1 MAHTEIKRKNSLSVP
16 YSSGPRP
23 QLVRGIYVLE
33 GSLID
38 LTGRALK
45 TVLLNPYGS
54 RTESRIKAKILP
66 VIAGDDITYFATVGM
81 NLVDN
86 QSGPISNVF
95 LLPKK
100 LRPLFRMNLKRIR
113 YALS

>member
-1 MAHTEIKRKNSLSVP
+1 MAHTEIKRKNTLSVP

-23 QLVRGIYVLE
+23 QLVRGIYVPE

-45 TVLLNPYGS
+45 TVLLNPHGS

-66 VIAGDDITYFATVGM
+66 VIAGDDITFFATVGM
-81 NLVDN
+81 NLVEN
-86 QSGPISNVF
+86 QSGPISNF
-95 LLPKK
+95 FFYYQK
-100 LRPLFRMNLKRIR
+100 N
-113 YALS
+113 